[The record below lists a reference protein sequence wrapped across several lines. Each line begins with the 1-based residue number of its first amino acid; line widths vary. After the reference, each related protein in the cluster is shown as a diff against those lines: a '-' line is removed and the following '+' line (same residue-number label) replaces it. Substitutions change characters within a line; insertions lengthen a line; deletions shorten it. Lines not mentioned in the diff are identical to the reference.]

1 MFSYLFFT
9 IDCDFSCLFDKIAEE
24 LIRAKKKTLLRVKD
38 KLAKPIYWNMKFKS
52 KAIQLVKAEEY
63 IVSHYAWMMF
73 NEFEFLFDDIRKIMN
88 EDSGIGQ
95 LFLKRYLEKIS
106 EFSHLDLD
114 RNWILISICFW
125 KSHNVGRANVEP
137 FNFIW
142 AFWKN

>member
-106 EFSHLDLD
+106 EFKASF
-114 RNWILISICFW
+114 NWINNIC
-125 KSHNVGRANVEP
+125 
-137 FNFIW
+137 I
-142 AFWKN
+142 